1 MQGETAVSREGFL
14 VKRGHIVHN
23 WKVRWFILSKDK
35 IHYYKIEG
43 GKKEA
48 RPRRTISLEGC
59 TLHCPCMEY
68 ANRPLLI
75 KLKAKNSVEHFLEA
89 SSREHRDSWA
99 ADIEKTI
106 RASNP
111 DRQEQPNSPA
121 VLFDIPANV
130 CLSHLIIDM
139 QETGNGIKEMT
150 NGEYG
155 NTYKLCFTGAT
166 VIDWL
171 VSRNVVQL
179 RSDGV
184 TIASLLTED
193 DFIIPVGD
201 KSTKATWNMA
211 GTEVFLDDSTAL
223 YCFAKNERKTDNSN
237 DDIEIPLIELS
248 GKIVKQG
255 FLMKQGH
262 KRKNWK
268 VRRFVLRSEP
278 SHLHY
283 YDPCKEKNNQPVGG
297 LSLRGC
303 LVSALEDNGIA
314 PGIKGNV
321 QGNLFKIIT
330 TNDVHYYIQA
340 GSRAE
345 RSEWIQ
351 AIKQLA

>member
-1 MQGETAVSREGFL
+1 MQGETTISREGFL
-14 VKRGHIVHN
+14 VKRGHLVHN
-23 WKVRWFILSKDK
+23 WKVRWFILSKDQLL
-35 IHYYKIEG
+35 YYKIEG
-43 GKKEA
+43 GKKES
-48 RPRRTISLEGC
+48 RPRGIISLEGC
-59 TLHCPCMEY
+59 TLLCPCMDY
-68 ANRPLLI
+68 ANRPLVI
-75 KLKAKNSVEHFLEA
+75 KLKAKNSIEHFLEA
-89 SSREHRDSWA
+89 ASREQRDSWA
-99 ADIEKTI
+99 TDIQKMI
-106 RASNP
+106 RAANP
-111 DRQEQPNSPA
+111 DCQEQPNSLN
-121 VLFDIPANV
+121 VQFEIPANI
-130 CLSHLIIDM
+130 CLNHLIIDM
-139 QETGNGIKEMT
+139 QETSSGIKEMT

-171 VSRNVVQL
+171 MSRNVVPF

-184 TIASLLTED
+184 TLASLLIED
-193 DFIIPVGD
+193 DFIKPVGD
-201 KSTKATWNMA
+201 KSTKAMWNTA
-211 GTEVFLDDSTAL
+211 GADLFLDDSTAL
-223 YCFAKNERKTDNSN
+223 YCFAKNERKTDSSN
-237 DDIEIPLIELS
+237 DKIEIPHMELS
-248 GKIVKQG
+248 GMIVKQG
-255 FLMKQGH
+255 FLVKQGH

-283 YDPCKEKNNQPVGG
+283 YDPCKENNNQPAGG

-330 TNDVHYYIQA
+330 TDDVHYYMQA

>member
-1 MQGETAVSREGFL
+1 MQRETAVSREGFL

-23 WKVRWFILSKDK
+23 WKVRWFVLSKDQLL
-35 IHYYKIEG
+35 YYKIEG
-43 GKKEA
+43 GKKES
-48 RPRRTISLEGC
+48 RPRRIISLEGC
-59 TLHCPCMEY
+59 TLYCPCMDYE
-68 ANRPLLI
+68 NRPLVI

-89 SSREHRDSWA
+89 SSREQRDSWA
-99 ADIEKTI
+99 ADIQKMI

-111 DRQEQPNSPA
+111 EGQEQSNGSNMA
-121 VLFDIPANV
+121 FELPANI

-139 QETGNGIKEMT
+139 QESNSGIKEMT

-155 NTYKLCFTGAT
+155 NTYKLCFTGST

-171 VSRNVVQL
+171 VSRNVVNS

-184 TIASLLTED
+184 TLASLLIED
-193 DFIIPVGD
+193 DLIKPVGN
-201 KSTKATWNMA
+201 KSTKAVWNFA
-211 GTEVFLDDSTAL
+211 GTEQFLDDSTAL
-223 YCFAKNERKTDNSN
+223 YCFAKNERKTDSSN
-237 DDIEIPLIELS
+237 DKIEIPHMELS

-268 VRRFVLRSEP
+268 VRRFVLRADP

-283 YDPCKEKNNQPVGG
+283 YDPCKEKNDQPVGG
-297 LSLRGC
+297 FSLRGC
-303 LVSALEDNGIA
+303 LVSALEDNGIP

-330 TNDVHYYIQA
+330 TDDVHYYVQA

-351 AIKQLA
+351 AIKQVT